1 MVADN
6 APRDDE
12 RTESAQRGPQPAH
25 EETLDLL
32 RRAQAGDRHAL
43 ELLSERCMPRMR
55 RWATGRLPGA
65 ARGVLDTDDLVQD
78 TFIKAVRN
86 LNTFEPRHEGAFQ
99 LYLRQAI
106 LNRIRDEARR
116 VARRPE
122 HFQLNGDERARQ
134 PSPLDLVVG
143 RDVMDRY
150 ETALRGLSDADRA
163 LVVLRLELD
172 YGYAEIAEAAGKP
185 SANAARMAVSRAI
198 VRLAERMGSPM
209 RGSER
214 DPGSDAS

>member
-1 MVADN
+1 MVADKT
-6 APRDDE
+6 PREDE
-12 RTESAQRGPQPAH
+12 RTESARRGPRPAH

-32 RRAQAGDRHAL
+32 RRAQGGDRRAL

-78 TFIKAVRN
+78 TFVKAVRN

-106 LNRIRDEARR
+106 LNRIRDVARQ

-122 HFQLNGDERARQ
+122 HFQLDGNERARQ
-134 PSPLDLVVG
+134 PSPLDHVVG

-150 ETALRGLSDADRA
+150 EAALDGLSEADQA
-163 LVVLRLELD
+163 LVVLRLEMD
-172 YGYAEIAEAAGKP
+172 YGYAEIAEAVGKP

-198 VRLAERMGSPM
+198 VRLAEEMRSSM
-209 RGSER
+209 RGGER